1 MKKEVAIITRAK
13 DMRSAIQEQ
22 IEMIFGDLITTS
34 LYSIEDNSIEK
45 LKKSDL
51 YLVSSSACEFM
62 DEKFM
67 LKNNTVVSDFTI
79 TKEKLNFLKKFPK
92 GTKAVFFNVTT
103 KMCMEAIAMMY
114 HLGVNNIEFIP
125 AYPEMEN
132 FPEIPLIITPAETNL
147 LPKEAKKREIVDIG
161 HRILDANTIIEIALK
176 LEYEHVLYY
185 KKIREYLETVATN
198 DYSLSKILE
207 KATQSESQLGIL
219 LGTLDIAIIGVDK
232 ENYVCSCNECAEKVI
247 NKKSSNLIGNKAD
260 DILPAIPFGEVEKN
274 RREIRS
280 RLIKID
286 EEYIN
291 LNITPVIK
299 AGNYMGAFAVLQR
312 FKNEELKQQE
322 LRRQMLNKGHK
333 AKYKFDDILGE
344 SPAIIKIKE
353 IAKKMAKTNSAV
365 LITGESGTGKEL
377 FAHAIHNY
385 SDRSE
390 YPFVAVNCAAIPEN
404 LLESELFGYE
414 EGAFTGAKKGGK
426 IGLFEFAHMGTLFLD
441 EIEGMSSALQIKLLR
456 VIQEREIM
464 RIGGDKVINI
474 DVRIIAA
481 TNEDVRNLIKDG
493 KFRKDLY
500 YRINTLPIVVPPLR
514 DRGDDVYLLMEKFM
528 RDGGGEFRFSPKAKK
543 AFISYNWEGNIREL
557 KNYVEFFNFME
568 AETIEFEDMPLA
580 MQEYYEEKNIAE
592 VKKKNQKSKEEQEN
606 NNILKGIA
614 KKKYLTYILVMK
626 KIQECQRLGMSS
638 GRKNL
643 SILCEE
649 EGVDITEQEIR
660 GILKNLEKIGYIEVF
675 IGRKGNI
682 ISEKGKNFLESIE
695 E

>member
-1 MKKEVAIITRAK
+1 MKKEVAVITRAK
-13 DMRSAIQEQ
+13 EIRSSMQEQ
-22 IEMIFGDLITTS
+22 IEMIFGDLISTS
-34 LYSIEDNSIEK
+34 IYSIEDNTIEK

-51 YLVSSSACEFM
+51 YLISSSACEFM

-67 LKNNTVVSDFTI
+67 LKNNIVVSDLTI

-92 GTKAVFFNVTT
+92 GTKAIFFNVTA
-103 KMCMEAIAMMY
+103 KMCMEAIATMY

-125 AYPEMEN
+125 AYPEMN
-132 FPEIPLIITPAETNL
+132 KFPDTSLIITPAEANL

-185 KKIREYLETVATN
+185 KKIKEYLETVATN

-219 LGTLDIAIIGVDK
+219 LETLDIAIIGVDK
-232 ENYVCSCNECAEKVI
+232 DNYVCSCNECAEKIV
-247 NKKSSNLIGNKAD
+247 NKKSSNLIGNRAD
-260 DILPAIPFGEVEKN
+260 EILSMIPFMEAEKN

-299 AGNYMGAFAVLQR
+299 AGNYMGAFAVLQK
-312 FKNEELKQQE
+312 FKNEEIKQQE

-441 EIEGMSSALQIKLLR
+441 EIEGMSPALQIKLLR
-456 VIQEREIM
+456 VIQEKEIM

-500 YRINTLPIVVPPLR
+500 YRINTLPIMVPPLR
-514 DRGDDVYLLMEKFM
+514 DRGDDIYLLIEKFM
-528 RDGGGEFRFSPKAKK
+528 RDAGGEFRFSPKAKK
-543 AFISYNWEGNIREL
+543 AFVNYNWEGNIREL
-557 KNYVEFFNFME
+557 KNYVEFFNFMGE
-568 AETIEFEDMPLA
+568 EVIEFEDMPLA
-580 MQEYYEEKNIAE
+580 IQEYYEEKNNSIIE
-592 VKKKNQKSKEEQEN
+592 IKEKNSKDKKETG
-606 NNILKGIA
+606 NILKEIA
-614 KKKYLTYILVMK
+614 KKKYRCYILVMK
-626 KIQECQRLGMSS
+626 KIQECQRIGTTS

-643 SILCEE
+643 SMMCEE
-649 EGVDITEQEIR
+649 EGVNITEQEIR

-675 IGRKGNI
+675 VGRKGNI
-682 ISEKGKNFLESIE
+682 LSEKGEKFLENIDE
-695 E
+695 